1 MTNLVLIGMVF
12 VIIREMFHGMISF
25 NSILLLVLVNTV
37 SGFRLDLI

>member
-25 NSILLLVLVNTV
+25 NSMVLVNTV

>member
-12 VIIREMFHGMISF
+12 VIIREMFHGISF